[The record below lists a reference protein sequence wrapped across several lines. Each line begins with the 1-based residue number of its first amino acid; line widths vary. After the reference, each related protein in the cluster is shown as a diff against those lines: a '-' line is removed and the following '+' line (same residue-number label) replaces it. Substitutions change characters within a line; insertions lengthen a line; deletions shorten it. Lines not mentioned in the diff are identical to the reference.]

1 MQPKQL
7 LTTFLLVFFPTPA
20 SFIISPSGTLSFSD
34 ITKQIR
40 EDFSEWDAKRND
52 FVRFSRDYPFGWP
65 TFDCNPVVEEI
76 NVTSVKNVHQLSPWH
91 ISVIGALGDSLT
103 AGRAAEAEKLEDI
116 LLDYR
121 EISFVS
127 GAKNNLSVQA
137 SLFNIFRHFSPN
149 LKGASSASGSREY
162 NDDFNVAV
170 SGSFTANLPDQAR
183 TLISRLKAH
192 PDVDFDNDWKF
203 INVLIGSND
212 LCRICENQTNLGVD
226 QYVDNLK
233 SAILYLKANLPRAYI
248 NVVPPFFS
256 KLFDERQ
263 YENPFCVD
271 IHRLSCPCLF
281 EIPVD
286 EHMKIKRSFNE
297 ALLTFHDAQFQQE
310 DFAVAISSD
319 LNIDHLA
326 ILGNSPNLAFLAL
339 DCFHFS
345 NITHDLVAKMIWSD
359 LFGTIG
365 YGVRDELN
373 TFQPQTY
380 RCPPQSC
387 PYLKTTAN
395 SINCTAPVYP
405 GMSVANR
412 KVIFDGT
419 APLRILLC
427 SSQLHKD
434 EIVQVYFPSLGELER
449 RAFMEENG
457 LMFLL
462 VIAGLLAV
470 FLVACALIMRCS
482 RRSPKNIHPTERTRL
497 LQTKFVEQ
505 DF

>member
-1 MQPKQL
+1 MVESQSCSYTADTTLNEQCEELCAPWCL
-7 LTTFLLVFFPTPA
+7 LRY
-20 SFIISPSGTLSFSD
+20 SD
-34 ITKQIR
+34 
-40 EDFSEWDAKRND
+40 SE
-52 FVRFSRDYPFGWP
+52 G
-65 TFDCNPVVEEI
+65 
-76 NVTSVKNVHQLSPWH
+76 
-91 ISVIGALGDSLT
+91 

-212 LCRICENQTNLGVD
+212 LCRICENQVHFLIVN
-226 QYVDNLK
+226 
-233 SAILYLKANLPRAYI
+233 
-248 NVVPPFFS
+248 
-256 KLFDERQ
+256 
-263 YENPFCVD
+263 
-271 IHRLSCPCLF
+271 RLSCPCLF

-310 DFAVAISSD
+310 DFA
-319 LNIDHLA
+319 
-326 ILGNSPNLAFLAL
+326 NSPNLAFLAL

-419 APLRILLC
+419 
-427 SSQLHKD
+427 
-434 EIVQVYFPSLGELER
+434 VYFPSLGELER

-462 VIAGLLAV
+462 LALLTIFVAVQLKCSTQILLSALCPTLRAPLGLLAV